1 MTQNQTTTNANK
13 ISNYLM
19 FIVVIVMGLAI
30 VALFSAV
37 YAYTVENMVYE
48 AGFMAIIG
56 IFGLALSAVVL
67 YQNSKRSAALKIE
80 PPKVM
85 TYIECKNCNT
95 KTSREFQRGDFVFKE
110 LDACPKCPEQK
121 QMITGVYK
129 EIKEKEKTYTV

>member
-13 ISNYLM
+13 ASSYLL
-19 FIVVIVMGLAI
+19 FIALIVLGLAI

-37 YAYTVENMVYE
+37 YAYMLDMVYE
-48 AGFMAIIG
+48 AGFLAIIG
-56 IFGLALSAVVL
+56 VFALILSAMVL
-67 YQNSKRSAALKIE
+67 HQNSKRSAALKIE

-85 TYIECKNCNT
+85 TYIECKNCGT

-110 LDACPKCPEQK
+110 LDVCPKCPEQK

-129 EIKEKEKTYTV
+129 EIKEKEKTYII